1 MTNAAAAQGY
11 DYIIVGAGSSGCV
24 LANRLSAN
32 PETRVLL
39 VESGPDDTSP
49 LIAMPRGIGKLL
61 DPRNPHVWAYDVSPG
76 GNKPSE
82 MWLKGRAVG
91 GSSAVNGMV
100 YIRGAPMDYDGW
112 ADAGCTGWGWD
123 EIGRCFV
130 ALEDHE
136 LGEGPWRGVGG
147 PIHVSVHPTR
157 NGLCEAVLDAA
168 QQIGVA
174 RVADVNDVDVVRDGG
189 MGYQTRNIDNGKRVS
204 SARGFLKEA
213 RKRPNLDVLPE
224 TDVLKVEI
232 EDRVVTGV
240 TVRNR
245 QGTRFVAAREVI
257 LSAGAVHSPKLL
269 QLSGIGPG
277 AVLRAA
283 GVPVI
288 VDSPDVGRNLR
299 EHRYL
304 QTVYRVT
311 GGSMNLNY
319 QGLGLAKSVLQYG
332 LLAKGALTHGAHE
345 VGGFV
350 KTRPDLDHADAQIG
364 VSLYSLNLT
373 DKGVVPDKHHGLTIL
388 GYFTRPESQGEVRI
402 QSADP
407 DAQPFIDANHFSAE
421 IDRITAVSLFR
432 WLRALGEQS
441 ALKPWI
447 VEEQFPGG
455 MIKTDDDILQ
465 NAVALGGTA
474 YHIAGTCRMGADEAS
489 VCDPQLRVRGVSGLR
504 VCDTSIFPTLV
515 SGNTNAP
522 AMAVGLRAAE
532 IILQTQ

>member
-1 MTNAAAAQGY
+1 MTEAAVDMY

-24 LANRLSAN
+24 LANRLSAD
-32 PETRVLL
+32 PATRVLL

-61 DPRNPHVWAYDVSPG
+61 DPRNPHVWSYDVSPG

-91 GSSAVNGMV
+91 GSSAINGMV
-100 YIRGAPMDYDGW
+100 YIRGAPLDYDGW
-112 ADAGCTGWGWD
+112 AAAGCTGWGWD

-130 ALEDHE
+130 ELEDHE
-136 LGEGPWRGVGG
+136 LGAAEWRGVGG

-157 NGLCEAVLDAA
+157 NGLCEAVLTAG
-168 QQIGVA
+168 QQMGVA
-174 RVADVNDVDVVRDGG
+174 RVADVNDVDVVREGG
-189 MGYQTRNIDNGKRVS
+189 LGYQTRNIAKGKRVS
-204 SARGFLKEA
+204 SAKGFLKAA
-213 RKRPNLDVLPE
+213 RSRANLDVLVK

-232 EDRVVTGV
+232 EDHRVTGV
-240 TVRNR
+240 TLRDKS
-245 QGTRFVAAREVI
+245 GTRFVGAHEVI
-257 LSAGAVHSPKLL
+257 LSAGAVQSPKLL
-269 QLSGIGPG
+269 QLSGIGPE

-311 GGSMNLNY
+311 GDSMNLNY
-319 QGLGLAKSVLQYG
+319 QGIGLLKSVLQYG
-332 LLAKGALTHGAHE
+332 LFSKGALTHGAHE

-350 KTRPDLDHADAQIG
+350 KTRPELHHADAQIG
-364 VSLYSLNLT
+364 VSLYSLNQT

-407 DAQPFIDANHFSAE
+407 DTQPLIDANHFSAE

-432 WLRALGEQS
+432 WLRALGQQP

-447 VEEQFPGG
+447 VEEQFPGA
-455 MIKTDDDILQ
+455 MVKSDDDILQ
-465 NAVALGGTA
+465 NATALGGTA
-474 YHIAGTCRMGADEAS
+474 FHIAGTCRMGADERS
-489 VCDPQLRVRGVSGLR
+489 VCDPQLRVRGVTGLR
-504 VCDTSIFPTLV
+504 VVDTSIFPTLV

-532 IILQTQ
+532 IILQAP

>member
-1 MTNAAAAQGY
+1 MTHPVTETY
-11 DYIIVGAGSSGCV
+11 DFIIVGAGSSGCV
-24 LANRLSAN
+24 LAERLSAN

-61 DPRNPHVWAYDVSPG
+61 HPANPHTWAYDVSPG

-82 MWLKGRAVG
+82 LWLKGRAVG
-91 GSSAVNGMV
+91 GSSAINGMV

-112 ADAGCTGWGWD
+112 AAAGCTGWGWD

-130 ALEDHE
+130 ELEDHE
-136 LGEGPWRGVGG
+136 LGAAEWRGVGG
-147 PIHVSVHPTR
+147 PIHVSVHPDR
-157 NGLCEAVLDAA
+157 NGLCEAVLAAA
-168 QQIGVA
+168 QQMGVA
-174 RVADVNDVDVVRDGG
+174 RVPDVNDVDVVREGG
-189 MGYQTRNIDNGKRVS
+189 LGYQTRNIDKGKRVS
-204 SARGFLKEA
+204 SAKGFLSAA
-213 RKRPNLDVLPE
+213 RSRANLDVLVE

-232 EDRVVTGV
+232 EDHRVTGV
-240 TVRNR
+240 TLRNKR
-245 QGTRFVAAREVI
+245 GTRFVGAGEVI
-257 LSAGAVHSPKLL
+257 LSAGAVQSPKLL
-269 QLSGIGPG
+269 QLSGIGPE

-311 GGSMNLNY
+311 GDSMNLNY
-319 QGLGLAKSVLQYG
+319 QGLGLLKSVLQYG

-350 KTRPDLDHADAQIG
+350 KTRPGLDHADAQIG
-364 VSLYSLNLT
+364 VSLYSLNVT

-402 QSADP
+402 QSSDP
-407 DAQPFIDANHFSAE
+407 DALPFIDANHFSAE

-432 WLRALGEQS
+432 WLRELGQQPALR
-441 ALKPWI
+441 PWLI
-447 VEEQFPGG
+447 EEQFPGD

-465 NAVALGGTA
+465 NATALGGTS
-474 YHIAGTCRMGADEAS
+474 YHIAGTCRMGADDQS

-504 VCDTSIFPTLV
+504 VVDTSIFPTLV

-532 IILQTQ
+532 IILQNR

>member
-1 MTNAAAAQGY
+1 MTNAAADTY
-11 DYIIVGAGSSGCV
+11 DFIIVGAGSSGCV
-24 LANRLSAN
+24 LANRLSAD
-32 PETRVLL
+32 PKTRVLL

-61 DPRNPHVWAYDVSPG
+61 DPRNPHVWSYDVSPG
-76 GNKPSE
+76 GNKPTE

-112 ADAGCTGWGWD
+112 AEAGCTGWGWD

-130 ALEDHE
+130 ELEDHE
-136 LGEGPWRGVGG
+136 LGEAEWRGVGG
-147 PIHVSVHPTR
+147 PIHVSVHPSR
-157 NGLCEAVLDAA
+157 NGLCEAVLTAA
-168 QQIGVA
+168 QEMGVD
-174 RVADVNDVDVVRDGG
+174 RVADVNDVDVVREGG
-189 MGYQTRNIDNGKRVS
+189 LGYQTRNIDKGKRVS
-204 SARGFLKEA
+204 SAKGFLKEA
-213 RKRPNLDVLPE
+213 RERPNLDVMVE

-232 EDRVVTGV
+232 EDLRVTGV
-240 TVRNR
+240 TLRNKR
-245 QGTRFVAAREVI
+245 GTRFVAAREVI

-269 QLSGIGPG
+269 QLSGIGPE

-299 EHRYL
+299 EHRYV
-304 QTVYRVT
+304 QTVYRVK
-311 GGSMNLNY
+311 GDSMNLNY
-319 QGLGLAKSVLQYG
+319 QGLGLLKSVLQYG
-332 LLAKGALTHGAHE
+332 LFAKGALTHGAHE

-350 KTRPDLDHADAQIG
+350 KTRPGLDHADAQIG
-364 VSLYSLNLT
+364 VSLYSLTQT

-407 DAQPFIDANHFSAE
+407 DAQPLIDANHFSAE
-421 IDRITAVSLFR
+421 IDRITAVSLFN
-432 WLRALGEQS
+432 WLRALGQQP
-441 ALKPWI
+441 ALKDWI
-447 VEEQFPGG
+447 VEEQFPGD
-455 MIKTDDDILQ
+455 MVKTDDDILQ

-474 YHIAGTCRMGADEAS
+474 FHIAGTCRMGADEQS
-489 VCDPQLRVRGVSGLR
+489 VCDPQLRVRGVTGLR

-532 IILQTQ
+532 IILQTA